1 MMTARKQ
8 TSIKVDPQAWNSA
21 REIFKEYNL
30 TLSDA
35 INIFLNKVR
44 LEGGMPFDI
53 KVPSKQ
59 LKNIMN
65 EADSNEDSCHD
76 NISER
81 QKKLDNFYSG
91 IGQSTGLIGDTS
103 IQEVKANRCV

>member
-1 MMTARKQ
+1 MIVRKQ
-8 TSIKVDPQAWNSA
+8 TSIKVDPQAWESA

-53 KVPSKQ
+53 KLPNAKVKDQ
-59 LKNIMN
+59 N
-65 EADSNEDSCHD
+65 ETKAFSDHSANLIDDWKDESEDDIRND
-76 NISER
+76 N
-81 QKKLDNFYSG
+81 
-91 IGQSTGLIGDTS
+91 T
-103 IQEVKANRCV
+103 